1 MISFTPTNSA
11 DYRQDSSMRCRHT
24 IVSITIAA
32 LLAVCVGLPALQ
44 AVQLVPDPTTNNAT
58 DLMLRARSAEQEL
71 LEIQSSPIG
80 EQTFQRLHDLFSRA
94 ADVPVPADDGWTGLR
109 SACVNWL
116 KA

>member
-1 MISFTPTNSA
+1 
-11 DYRQDSSMRCRHT
+11 MRCRHT

-109 SACVNWL
+109 SACVN
-116 KA
+116 